1 MHILLMSH
9 SLRSNTQLLCPTT
22 TPHPWIL
29 SPLWSVLPRDNPG
42 RRLRLMIWIKSSRLV
57 LWGHHISVKRFLKA
71 GDSYKEHKFYCE
83 YLQGKLENK
92 SFECWLQ
99 ICQVPGASFL
109 TSSTIYN
116 LLNTY
121 LSWLLT
127 HVISLISTTLPKLIF
142 PSLSL

>member
-1 MHILLMSH
+1 
-9 SLRSNTQLLCPTT
+9 
-22 TPHPWIL
+22 
-29 SPLWSVLPRDNPG
+29 
-42 RRLRLMIWIKSSRLV
+42 MIWIKSSRLV

-83 YLQGKLENK
+83 YLRGKKTNLLNVGCK
-92 SFECWLQ
+92 SVKYPELL
-99 ICQVPGASFL
+99 FL

-127 HVISLISTTLPKLIF
+127 HVISLISTTPLNSYSHHFLYNHVENFKVSWSPCSKEDSSPSANDSQIPTPSPKQRPF
-142 PSLSL
+142 PLLSLQLL